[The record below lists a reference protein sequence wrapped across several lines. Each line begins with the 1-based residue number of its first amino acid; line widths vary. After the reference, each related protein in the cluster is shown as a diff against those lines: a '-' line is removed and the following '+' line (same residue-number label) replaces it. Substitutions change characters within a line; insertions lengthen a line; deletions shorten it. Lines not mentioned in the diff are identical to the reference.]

1 MDFEQKMK
9 LCEQWFAED
18 FKIDQ
23 WKAHRI
29 IYDLSLEDI
38 MTEHYAEELENAEQ
52 EYLEQQKAEAEHN
65 REHYNDGWSD
75 HEGV

>member
-52 EYLEQQKAEAEHN
+52 E
-65 REHYNDGWSD
+65 
-75 HEGV
+75 